1 MNTQERALE
10 KAKEKVEA
18 LLWESPEGLTI
29 SNITGDLRISVP
41 LAKSAL
47 KAIGAVYEGGVWVLH
62 DDDVAA
68 VDVAEPAIGITD
80 TSPTPVSQ
88 PVEKQETGIPV
99 SEEKQSVEPESKT
112 VTVVTAE
119 PDWANAP
126 CGSTHYSLVS
136 GTWLRANDIGVAVWF
151 GERWCLVPTGTKR
164 ELDDAVMVLKNP
176 NPVELAVIKACT
188 YRNGTYECRGDGYL
202 WDADADGWDPIYKDW
217 PCPACNKE
225 EYDRDMAETEQDEPT
240 PTKSDFA
247 LAVEAEREKVLTVIQ
262 SGATLAR
269 VVEVTG
275 LHIDDAQHH
284 VDVLVDMGRVVARP
298 VVVAVAYEVV
308 A

>member
-47 KAIGAVYEGGVWVLH
+47 KAIGAVYEGGVWVLR
-62 DDDVAA
+62 DDDAEPVA
-68 VDVAEPAIGITD
+68 VIEPAIGITD
-80 TSPTPVSQ
+80 TSPAFTSQ
-88 PVEKQETGIPV
+88 PVEKQ
-99 SEEKQSVEPESKT
+99 SV
-112 VTVVTAE
+112 
-119 PDWANAP
+119 D
-126 CGSTHYSLVS
+126 
-136 GTWLRANDIGVAVWF
+136 
-151 GERWCLVPTGTKR
+151 
-164 ELDDAVMVLKNP
+164 
-176 NPVELAVIKACT
+176 LAAIKACT
-188 YRNGTYECRGDGYL
+188 YRDGTYECRGDGYL

-247 LAVEAEREKVLTVIQ
+247 LAVEAEREKVLGVIQ
-262 SGATLAR
+262 SGATLSR
-269 VVEVTG
+269 VVELTG

-284 VDVLVDMGRVVARP
+284 VDVLVDLGRVVARP

>member
-62 DDDVAA
+62 DDDAEPVA
-68 VDVAEPAIGITD
+68 VIEPAIGITD
-80 TSPTPVSQ
+80 TSPTPASQ

-99 SEEKQSVEPESKT
+99 SEEKQ
-112 VTVVTAE
+112 
-119 PDWANAP
+119 
-126 CGSTHYSLVS
+126 
-136 GTWLRANDIGVAVWF
+136 
-151 GERWCLVPTGTKR
+151 
-164 ELDDAVMVLKNP
+164 
-176 NPVELAVIKACT
+176 
-188 YRNGTYECRGDGYL
+188 
-202 WDADADGWDPIYKDW
+202 ADSAL
-217 PCPACNKE
+217 
-225 EYDRDMAETEQDEPT
+225 AETCQDTCIDDMGIANFQKECERMADIKV
-240 PTKSDFA
+240 KSDYA
-247 LAVEAEREKVLTVIQ
+247 IAMDIEREKVLNVIKT
-262 SGATLAR
+262 GATLSR
-269 VVEVTG
+269 VVELTG

-298 VVVAVAYEVV
+298 VVVATAYEVV

>member
-62 DDDVAA
+62 DDDAEPVAVAVAA
-68 VDVAEPAIGITD
+68 PAIGITD
-80 TSPTPVSQ
+80 TSPTPASQ
-88 PVEKQETGIPV
+88 PVEKQELGIPV
-99 SEEKQSVEPESKT
+99 SEEKQTDTSKGIP
-112 VTVVTAE
+112 VDHQ
-119 PDWANAP
+119 PNIDWANAP
-126 CGSTHYSLVS
+126 EGATHWIGGLSQHWHKKENGGWSYFTKSFNGWVLYAFQP
-136 GTWLRANDIGVAVWF
+136 ANF
-151 GERWCLVPTGTKR
+151 EGE
-164 ELDDAVMVLKNP
+164 
-176 NPVELAVIKACT
+176 VIPHP
-188 YRNGTYECRGDGYL
+188 DF
-202 WDADADGWDPIYKDW
+202 
-217 PCPACNKE
+217 
-225 EYDRDMAETEQDEPT
+225 DMAEWGIANFQKECERVANLNAKSDSAPACTACH
-240 PTKSDFA
+240 TKSDFA

-269 VVEVTG
+269 VVELTG

-284 VDVLVDMGRVVARP
+284 VDVLVDLGRVVARP

>member
-80 TSPTPVSQ
+80 TSPEPALQ
-88 PVEKQETGIPV
+88 PVEKQEIAIPV
-99 SEEKQSVEPESKT
+99 SEEKQVVEPESKT

-126 CGSTHYSLVS
+126 CGSTHYSLVTGS
-136 GTWLRANDIGVAVWF
+136 WIQASEQGISVWLRD
-151 GERWCLVPTGTKR
+151 RWQSVVGTKR

-176 NPVELAVIKACT
+176 NPVEPVPART
-188 YRNGTYECRGDGYL
+188 S
-202 WDADADGWDPIYKDW
+202 GWSTEKQQ
-217 PCPACNKE
+217 
-225 EYDRDMAETEQDEPT
+225 RVAEQIA
-240 PTKSDFA
+240 KSDFA
-247 LAVEAEREKVLTVIQ
+247 LAVEAEREKVLGVIQ

-269 VVEVTG
+269 VVELTG

-284 VDVLVDMGRVVARP
+284 VDVLVDLGRVVARP